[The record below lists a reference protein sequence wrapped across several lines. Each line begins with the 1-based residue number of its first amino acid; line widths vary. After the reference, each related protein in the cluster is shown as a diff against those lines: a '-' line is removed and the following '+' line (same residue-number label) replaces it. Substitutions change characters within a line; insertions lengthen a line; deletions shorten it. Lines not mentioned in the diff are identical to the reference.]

1 MSPSSTFCLADT
13 GVRPT
18 HSDSHRTVPYQEP
31 RTRYTIVHLTALL
44 CNLLSAAQRPFHAG
58 RCLQDTT
65 WEGEA
70 EVLYNSV
77 VHVQSLVLSSG
88 HALPG
93 HWRSRGQCDKNKL
106 DSNVL
111 VSPAHP
117 SGGAPGSR
125 SDKNKPTR
133 NRHHAEASKVSFC
146 LEQFHLFLTQYVSLK
161 LASVD
166 ALATGKRQR
175 HHVHHPRGKHEAGGH
190 WPRTQQMTQT
200 RSAHSMAGGRVRVA
214 R

>member
-18 HSDSHRTVPYQEP
+18 HGENHRTVPYQEP
-31 RTRYTIVHLTALL
+31 RTRIHIVHLTALL
-44 CNLLSAAQRPFHAG
+44 CNLLCAAQRPFHTR
-58 RCLQDTT
+58 RCLQDTA
-65 WEGEA
+65 WEREA

-77 VHVQSLVLSSG
+77 VHIQILVLSSG

-93 HWRSRGQCDKNKL
+93 HWRSSGQCDKNKL

-111 VSPAHP
+111 
-117 SGGAPGSR
+117 APGSR

-133 NRHHAEASKVSFC
+133 NRHHAEASKVPFC
-146 LEQFHLFLTQYVSLK
+146 LGQFHLFLTQYASLK

-175 HHVHHPRGKHEAGGH
+175 HHVLHPRGKHEAGGRLA
-190 WPRTQQMTQT
+190 PPT
-200 RSAHSMAGGRVRVA
+200 RPGPSKRRRPAAHSTAGGRVRVA